1 MRGSKKVSSCRPI
14 IATNTAMASMAKSP
28 IAAASGIRRAE
39 WDGCVPAILRTALS
53 SNVMWLFPP
62 NVWDAPPRDPAR
74 IVPFRCGIR
83 KERR

>member
-1 MRGSKKVSSCRPI
+1 MAAQPTSSGPIATLTKSTTSVRGSKKVSSCRPI

-53 SNVMWLFPP
+53 SNVM
-62 NVWDAPPRDPAR
+62 
-74 IVPFRCGIR
+74 
-83 KERR
+83 